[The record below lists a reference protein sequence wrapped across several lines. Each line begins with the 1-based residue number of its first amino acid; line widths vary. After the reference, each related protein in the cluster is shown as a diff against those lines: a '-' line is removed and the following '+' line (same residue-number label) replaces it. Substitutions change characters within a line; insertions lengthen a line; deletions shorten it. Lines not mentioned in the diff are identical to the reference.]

1 MQQSQ
6 ITSGIGGA
14 AQGAAIGSSFG
25 PVGAAVGGVLG
36 GLAGFLGGGGED
48 DAKELARDR
57 ARMIALQGEQN
68 ARQMQ
73 LQRGQAVG
81 LGRAAIGASNIQFS
95 GSSKRYLRALDN
107 EFSKQIAWQRTKTK
121 MEERQALKGGD
132 VAASQIQSMGI
143 SSMLSGLGTLG
154 TTYNNLKK

>member
-1 MQQSQ
+1 MEQSQ
-6 ITSGIGGA
+6 FTSAIGGA
-14 AQGAAIGSSFG
+14 SQGAAIGSTFG
-25 PVGAAVGGVLG
+25 APGAVVGGIVG

-48 DAKELARDR
+48 EAKELARDR

-81 LGRAAIGASNIQFS
+81 AGRAAIGASNVQFS
-95 GSSKRYLRALDN
+95 GSSRSYLRALDN
-107 EFSKQIAWQRTKTK
+107 EFSKQISWQRTKTK

-132 VAASQIQSMGI
+132 VAAGQIQSMGI
-143 SSMLSGLGTLG
+143 SSMLSGLGSVG
-154 TTYNNLKK
+154 TTYNNLKT